1 LWNGIS
7 SENKNAAKTLMENI
21 VESKY
26 EKCYLEDQGAFSYY
40 PNSKEATLDGTGDA
54 LSLLGIVGAL
64 SNERQ
69 RLLWGS
75 PDQIISNLGSHEVSE
90 LKESDLAALKSFP
103 DLNSL
108 RFYQTDPGSGDF
120 TTGVVCLNYPQET
133 RVLDIMELHPKV
145 KQWVNTT
152 SQNMGN
158 WVSREAVIQKLEALQ
173 IVSVPVSRGELPI
186 ELLNDLLNDNREL
199 VVVGFDML
207 QVPKCK
213 IQFSIKN

>member
-1 LWNGIS
+1 
-7 SENKNAAKTLMENI
+7 M
-21 VESKY
+21 
-26 EKCYLEDQGAFSYY
+26 C
-40 PNSKEATLDGTGDA
+40 
-54 LSLLGIVGAL
+54 
-64 SNERQ
+64 
-69 RLLWGS
+69 
-75 PDQIISNLGSHEVSE
+75 
-90 LKESDLAALKSFP
+90 
-103 DLNSL
+103 SL
-108 RFYQTDPGSGDF
+108 RFYRTDPGSSDF

-133 RVLDIMELHPKV
+133 QVLDIMELHPKA

-158 WVSREAVIQKLEALQ
+158 WVSREAVIQKLEALK